1 MSVHRVAGTVQRIAA
16 PSHALHFT
24 PLEKNMSSKLWAAL
38 AVALSIPM
46 LQACGDSE
54 DARVRLVNAT
64 TDYAELN
71 LYESTNKLV
80 DSVVSNT
87 VSGYAGLGAGT
98 YTLNVR
104 SPSSSTNAGSF
115 SQTVAKKDHYA
126 VVAYVNAGSFET
138 SVLTEEED
146 TPDSGYA
153 KLRVLNA
160 AAAQAAG
167 VDVYLTSN
175 SCSALTSSDVAVS
188 SDVTGLESAFHTV
201 VISSGSSTWNICV
214 TGTGDKTD
222 LRLSIPSVTMT
233 NKQISTLILTKST
246 GGYLMNGLLLKQ
258 QGDLTAYDN
267 TSARLRLVSDAASS
281 GTVSATLGT
290 TTLGSAV
297 TSPTVGSYKLVTAG
311 ALTLNTS
318 IGGSSLADTALTLT
332 AGADYTLLVAGTVAS
347 PTINLITDDN
357 APSTSTTDPV
367 KIRLVNGVNG
377 LSTGLSLTADGA
389 DVADAIAFG
398 DSSTPVN
405 VAVSSSSGSNL
416 TATAGSLSWALTNQT
431 LSSGNVYTVF
441 MLGDSSSTITPRLNI
456 DN

>member
-1 MSVHRVAGTVQRIAA
+1 
-16 PSHALHFT
+16 
-24 PLEKNMSSKLWAAL
+24 
-38 AVALSIPM
+38 
-46 LQACGDSE
+46 
-54 DARVRLVNAT
+54 
-64 TDYAELN
+64 
-71 LYESTNKLV
+71 
-80 DSVVSNT
+80 
-87 VSGYAGLGAGT
+87 
-98 YTLNVR
+98 
-104 SPSSSTNAGSF
+104 
-115 SQTVAKKDHYA
+115 
-126 VVAYVNAGSFET
+126 
-138 SVLTEEED
+138 
-146 TPDSGYA
+146 
-153 KLRVLNA
+153 
-160 AAAQAAG
+160 
-167 VDVYLTSN
+167 
-175 SCSALTSSDVAVS
+175 
-188 SDVTGLESAFHTV
+188 
-201 VISSGSSTWNICV
+201 
-214 TGTGDKTD
+214 
-222 LRLSIPSVTMT
+222 
-233 NKQISTLILTKST
+233 
-246 GGYLMNGLLLKQ
+246 
-258 QGDLTAYDN
+258 
-267 TSARLRLVSDAASS
+267 
-281 GTVSATLGT
+281 
-290 TTLGSAV
+290 V